1 MTSRPV
7 AHAGPELLATPEGLA
22 TAVADLGERIS
33 TRYPHGVVLVGVLK
47 GSVIFLADLV
57 RHLRVPAVVDF
68 LAVTPYLAGSG
79 RIRLVKDLDVDIGGR
94 DVVLVEDIVDTG
106 LTVSWLL
113 AELGRRGPA
122 SLAVAAMVDKA
133 VRRLVPVPVDFVAVS
148 VPDVFVLGSGLDF
161 AGRYRNVGGLFGA
174 DPVALAA
181 APDLHVADLYDR

>member
-1 MTSRPV
+1 MSHPPAPRP
-7 AHAGPELLATPEGLA
+7 GPELLATPGELA
-22 TAVADLGERIS
+22 AAIAALGERVS
-33 TRYPHGVVLVGVLK
+33 ARYPDGVVLVGVLK

-57 RHLRVPAVVDF
+57 RHLRVPAVIDF

-79 RIRLVKDLDVDIGGR
+79 RIRLLKDLDVDIGGR

-161 AGRYRNVGGLFGA
+161 AGRYRNVEGLFGA

-181 APDLHVADLYDR
+181 DPDLHVADLYDR